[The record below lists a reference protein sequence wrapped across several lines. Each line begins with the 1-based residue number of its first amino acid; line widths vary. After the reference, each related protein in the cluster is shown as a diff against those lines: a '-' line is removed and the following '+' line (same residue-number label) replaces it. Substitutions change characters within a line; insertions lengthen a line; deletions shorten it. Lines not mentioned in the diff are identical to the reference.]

1 MKEDTPMTF
10 LRLGRWA
17 ILILLATVSLGNA
30 ADPLTPA
37 QKDAVREVVREYL
50 INNPEVLIDALQAY
64 QARAAEETQK
74 QQQAALSQF
83 REQLE
88 RDPTSP
94 VVGAANGDV
103 TIVEFLDYRCTY
115 CKKVFPA
122 IQELL
127 KNDGNIRYVVK
138 ELPILSPESVV
149 AAKAALAVW
158 RKTPAKY
165 MAFHTA
171 LMTAR
176 GTLSDTRIL
185 EIAGEVGLDAK
196 AVGAAMK
203 DPEINA
209 ALAKNHELAQSLNIQ
224 GTPAFVVGG
233 RLVPGAVGV
242 DALRELVAAARKG

>member
-1 MKEDTPMTF
+1 MIF

-17 ILILLATVSLGNA
+17 LLFLLATVSLGNA

-37 QKDAVREVVREYL
+37 QKDAVRDIVHEYL
-50 INNPEVLIDALQAY
+50 MNNPEVLIDALQAY

-74 QQQAALSQF
+74 KQEAALSQF

-94 VVGAANGDV
+94 VVGAADGNV
-103 TIVEFLDYRCTY
+103 TVVEFLDYRCSY

-122 IQELL
+122 MQELL
-127 KNDGNIRYVVK
+127 RDDGKIRYVVK
-138 ELPILSPESVV
+138 EYPILSPESVV

-158 RKTPAKY
+158 RKAPEKY
-165 MAFHTA
+165 LAFHTA

-185 EIAGEVGLDAK
+185 EIVGEIGLDAK
-196 AVGAAMK
+196 AIATAMK

-209 ALAKNHELAQSLNIQ
+209 ALAKTHELAQSLGIN
-224 GTPAFVVGG
+224 GTPAFVIGG
-233 RLVPGAVGV
+233 HLVPGAVGV
-242 DALRELVAAARKG
+242 DALREMVAAARKG